1 MSKSPPVFTTSNPT
15 TVFYFFQCNR
25 YEVRFMVPKAK
36 CDTNSFILLFLCNI
50 FDVQMLLLWR
60 DYFSGC
66 KFHSLPTADSLTV
79 GVNDSVTG

>member
-1 MSKSPPVFTTSNPT
+1 
-15 TVFYFFQCNR
+15 
-25 YEVRFMVPKAK
+25 MVPKAK
-36 CDTNSFILLFLCNI
+36 CETNSFILLFLCNI

-66 KFHSLPTADSLTV
+66 IFHSSPTADSLAV